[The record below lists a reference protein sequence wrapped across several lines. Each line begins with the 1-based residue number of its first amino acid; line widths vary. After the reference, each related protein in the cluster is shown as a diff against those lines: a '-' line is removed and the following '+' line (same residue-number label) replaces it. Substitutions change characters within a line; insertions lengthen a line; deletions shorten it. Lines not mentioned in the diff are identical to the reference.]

1 MKILVLTTSY
11 PRFEGDTAAPFIA
24 SMAEGIAKLGHTVE
38 VVLPWHPKLGDETR
52 NGVKL
57 HPYHVPGDRQEPIW
71 GYAQSMDSD
80 VKLKR
85 KTLAITPFALSA
97 TLRMARRVLGQQK
110 FDLIHAQWVLPN
122 GLPAARLSRK
132 LQLPLCVSLHGSDMF
147 VARTNRFFGEAASAV
162 FRQASAVTACSPDLQ
177 EQAQA
182 LGARNPTLLPYGVD
196 ADHFSPGRASERR
209 RHCIVSVGRLVHKKG
224 FFQLIEAFA
233 QLLKYYA
240 DSTLVIAGAGPLM
253 PSLRERAAALGV
265 EGSVTFSGNVERDA
279 LPGLYRSAEL
289 VAVPSITDEFGNR
302 DGLPNV
308 FLEALSCGTAVVASD
323 IPGVKSLIH
332 GQTAARIVPS
342 GDVRALAAALGELM
356 RDTECSNLLRTEA
369 RELATTTLTWE
380 RRSRELE
387 TIYRGLIQAG

>member
-24 SMAEGIAKLGHTVE
+24 SMAEGIARLGHTVE
-38 VVLPWHPKLGDETR
+38 VVLPWHPKLIADIR
-52 NGVKL
+52 NGVML

-97 TLRMARRVLGQQK
+97 TLRKARRVLGQQK

-122 GLPAARLSRK
+122 GLPAAKLSRK
-132 LQLPLCVSLHGSDMF
+132 LQLPLCVSLHGSDMY

-182 LGARNPTLLPYGVD
+182 LGASNVRLLPYGVD
-196 ADHFSPGRASERR
+196 AAHFSPGEPSQRR
-209 RHCIVSVGRLVHKKG
+209 RHSIVSVGRLVHKKG

-233 QLLKYYA
+233 QLRKYYP
-240 DSTLVIAGAGPLM
+240 DSTLTIAGSGPLL
-253 PSLRERAAALGV
+253 PALQERAGALGV
-265 EGSVTFSGNVERDA
+265 ETSVTFSGNVERDA
-279 LPGLYRSAEL
+279 LPALYRSAEL

-308 FLEALSCGTAVVASD
+308 FLEALSCGAAVVASD
-323 IPGVKSLIH
+323 IPGVNSVVH
-332 GQTAARIVPS
+332 GQKAARIVRS
-342 GDVRALAAALGELM
+342 GDVRALASALSELL
-356 RDTECSNLLRTEA
+356 RDTESSNLLRTEA
-369 RELATTTLTWE
+369 RELVTEALTWE

-387 TIYRGLIQAG
+387 SIYQGLIKAQ